1 MSDGAVDA
9 GSISAEEFRA
19 RVVTE
24 LNRLAALPV
33 VNEDGE
39 WVDSFSTGARWVHR
53 MIREAIVGRPDSLDD
68 IQGFPAAEASADHTG
83 GTAKVIRLVVAREQ
97 P

>member
-1 MSDGAVDA
+1 MSDKTVDA

-24 LNRLAALPV
+24 LNRLAALPA
-33 VNEDGE
+33 VNEDSGG
-39 WVDSFSTGARWVHR
+39 VDSFGTGARWVHR
-53 MIREAIVGRPDSLDD
+53 MIREAIVGRAA
-68 IQGFPAAEASADHTG
+68 PAAN
-83 GTAKVIRLVVAREQ
+83 VVRLVVAREQ